1 MIHWYNNK
9 IRSILNKKKETLERE
24 RERERKRERERERE
38 INNGKLYS
46 YIFILE
52 KIAVH

>member
-9 IRSILNKKKETLERE
+9 IRYILNKKKETLERE
-24 RERERKRERERERE
+24 RERGRERE

-52 KIAVH
+52 KIVVH

>member
-9 IRSILNKKKETLERE
+9 IRYILNKKKETLERE
-24 RERERKRERERERE
+24 RERERERE

>member
-9 IRSILNKKKETLERE
+9 IRYILNKKKETLERE
-24 RERERKRERERERE
+24 RERERERE

-52 KIAVH
+52 KIVVH